1 MIYFSDE
8 EVKVIREMIEYYDSC
23 DWENVP
29 RECAEL
35 IGAIRFKVDSEKVYD
50 FKNTEDTEDTEES
63 VAE

>member
-1 MIYFSDE
+1 MVYFDDE

-23 DWENVP
+23 DRENIP

-35 IGAIRFKVDSEKVYD
+35 IGVIRFKVDSEKVYD
-50 FKNTEDTEDTEES
+50 FKELEDSEDG

>member
-1 MIYFSDE
+1 MVYFNDE
-8 EVKVIREMIEYYDSC
+8 EVKVLKEMIEYYDSC
-23 DWENVP
+23 SGEVP

-50 FKNTEDTEDTEES
+50 FKELEDGEDG